1 MSMTP
6 AQRDAWFALGLGP
19 LWVERRACGAVASD
33 ALAAAGKG
41 TIRAQ
46 DAVIEIGTDA
56 GMGDSAIS
64 VWDDLHAKAQAC
76 RACPLGD
83 VRQRVVV
90 GDGPTAAKCLLI
102 GEAPGAE
109 EDRQGLPFVGRAGAL
124 LDQMLAA
131 VGLDRTRDVYVT
143 NTLKCRPPDN
153 RNPEL
158 AELARCRPFLDRQIA
173 LLQPRVVVLLGR
185 FAAQSLLRTDD
196 SIGALRGSVHE
207 ATVGDV
213 ALRCIVTYHPAYL
226 LRNPQDKA
234 KAWRDWVAVRRE
246 CGKDEA
252 PPS

>member
-1 MSMTP
+1 MTP

-19 LWVERRACGAVASD
+19 LWVERPARGAVASD
-33 ALAAAGKG
+33 AKAEAGEG
-41 TIRAQ
+41 AIIAQ
-46 DAVIEIGTDA
+46 DAMIEIGTDA
-56 GMGDSAIS
+56 GMGDSAPS
-64 VWDDLHAKAQAC
+64 AWDDLHAEAEVC

-83 VRQRVVV
+83 VRRRVVV

-131 VGLDRTRDVYVT
+131 IGLDRTRDVYVT

-153 RNPEL
+153 RNPEV

-173 LLQPRVVVLLGR
+173 LLQPRVAVLLGR
-185 FAAQSLLRTDD
+185 FAAQSVLQTDA
-196 SIGALRGSVHE
+196 SIGSLRGAVHE
-207 ATVGDV
+207 ATVGGV
-213 ALRCIVTYHPAYL
+213 ELRCIVTYHPAYL

-246 CGKDEA
+246 CGGIESA
-252 PPS
+252 SS